1 MNCIKVKR
9 NNLLNRIYSSV
20 SSDFRFKEAPYV
32 NFFTDPEL
40 HVEFTVLFCI
50 YLFHLS
56 QPMRVYP
63 FEHIQELKKFMN
75 MYTTS

>member
-40 HVEFTVLFCI
+40 SSSLYSEINISFC
-50 YLFHLS
+50 S
-56 QPMRVYP
+56 QFSALYFVNGTLTIMCS
-63 FEHIQELKKFMN
+63 I
-75 MYTTS
+75 